1 MDPDPTNYVT
11 VEIYDQTYHLS
22 GQDAEHIRN
31 LAAQV
36 DAKMRAV
43 AKQGR
48 TVDSLRV
55 AVLAALNLADEL
67 MLAQE
72 SPSGAAARVGHASGC
87 EPARLARRSPA
98 GRGAADRVLAA
109 AVLDGR
115 QETQALA
122 LRLSFCHF
130 SSGNPRAGAATMPV

>member
-1 MDPDPTNYVT
+1 MEQPVAEHVT

-22 GQDAEHIRN
+22 GQDPEHVRQ

-43 AKQGR
+43 ASQGR

-67 MLAQE
+67 SQKTG
-72 SPSGAAARVGHASGC
+72 SGTSSRVGQ
-87 EPARLARRSPA
+87 ARAISLSAMLDEVLED
-98 GRGAADRVLAA
+98 DRKT
-109 AVLDGR
+109 G
-115 QETQALA
+115 
-122 LRLSFCHF
+122 S
-130 SSGNPRAGAATMPV
+130 

>member
-1 MDPDPTNYVT
+1 MEQDPTNYVT

-22 GQDAEHIRN
+22 GQDADHIRE

-43 AKQGR
+43 AAQGR

-67 MLAQE
+67 SLTGE
-72 SPSGAAARVGHASGC
+72 VGAAARAGHARASS
-87 EPARLARRSPA
+87 L
-98 GRGAADRVLAA
+98 RGLLDEVLEEERKT
-109 AVLDGR
+109 G
-115 QETQALA
+115 
-122 LRLSFCHF
+122 S
-130 SSGNPRAGAATMPV
+130 

>member
-1 MDPDPTNYVT
+1 MEQNSANYIT

-22 GQDAEHIRN
+22 GQDADHIRQ

-43 AKQGR
+43 AAQGR

-67 MLAQE
+67 SQAMQDA
-72 SPSGAAARVGHASGC
+72 GGDAARVGHARAAS
-87 EPARLARRSPA
+87 L
-98 GRGAADRVLAA
+98 RGLLDEVLEEDRK
-109 AVLDGR
+109 
-115 QETQALA
+115 T
-122 LRLSFCHF
+122 
-130 SSGNPRAGAATMPV
+130 